1 MPAEI
6 RELEEHEMPEPMLLT
21 KEERQKTRSLYQTVF
36 AEDSQKFVDFYY
48 EYKIR
53 DNQIYALW
61 EDEQYVSMV
70 HLNPYTMIVN
80 GYEVSSNY
88 IVAVAT
94 EKAFRHQ
101 GCMRKLLEKA
111 LNDMADQGMPFA
123 FLMPASESIYA
134 PFDFVWI
141 CPYTELPMRVE
152 RMSAEAQ
159 NRYLAGRY
167 QMFCKRDTRYME
179 NLQAERTAEEGETMP
194 DHIPPFMARI
204 TDVMSMLRLIGSRKE
219 KKLYLHVKDPI
230 VVRNNGYFCWTTA
243 PEAST
248 AERMKEVPERIDL
261 ELTIGELTSMIFEGL
276 RICLS
281 ESV

>member
-1 MPAEI
+1 MHEITAEPKY
-6 RELEEHEMPEPMLLT
+6 LSS
-21 KEERQKTRSLYQTVF
+21 EERGRTRTLYQAAF
-36 AEDSQKFVDFYY
+36 PEDTERFVDFYY
-48 EYKIR
+48 QYKTR
-53 DNQIYALW
+53 DNQILVL
-61 EDEQYVSMV
+61 EQDGQIVSML
-70 HLNPYTMIVN
+70 HRNSYTMIMN
-80 GYEVSSNY
+80 GYEFPADY

-111 LNDMADQGMPFA
+111 LNDVADQGMPFA

-141 CPYTELPMRVE
+141 CPYMELPMRVE
-152 RMSAEAQ
+152 RMSTEAQ

-179 NLQAERTAEEGETMP
+179 NLQAERIAEEGETMP

-204 TDVMSMLRLIGSRKE
+204 TDVMSMLRLIGSRE
-219 KKLYLHVKDPI
+219 KKVLYLKIKDPI
-230 VVRNNGYFCWTTA
+230 VEKNNGYFCWTTA
-243 PEAST
+243 PEEST
-248 AERMKEVPERIDL
+248 AERLEKVPEHIDL
-261 ELTIGELTSMIFEGL
+261 ELTIGELTSFLFEGMK
-276 RICLS
+276 ICLS

>member
-1 MPAEI
+1 MHEITAEPKY
-6 RELEEHEMPEPMLLT
+6 LSA
-21 KEERQKTRSLYQTVF
+21 EERGRTRALYQAAF
-36 AEDSQKFVDFYY
+36 PEDTERFVDFYY
-48 EYKIR
+48 QYKTR
-53 DNQIYALW
+53 DNQILAL
-61 EDEQYVSMV
+61 EQDGQIVSML
-70 HLNPYTMIVN
+70 HRNPYTMIMN
-80 GYEVSSNY
+80 GYEFLADY

-111 LNDMADQGMPFA
+111 LNDMADQGMPFT

-167 QMFCKRDTRYME
+167 QMFCKRNARYME
-179 NLQAERTAEEGETMP
+179 NLQAERIAETGEAMP
-194 DHIPPFMARI
+194 DHIPPFMARV
-204 TDVMSMLRLIGSRKE
+204 TDVTSMLRLIGSRE
-219 KKLYLHVKDPI
+219 KKVLYLKIKDPI
-230 VVRNNGYFCWTTA
+230 VERNNGYFCWTTA
-243 PEAST
+243 PEEST
-248 AERMKEVPERIDL
+248 AEWMEEVPERIDL
-261 ELTIGELTSMIFEGL
+261 ELTIGELTSFLFEGMK
-276 RICLS
+276 ICLS